1 MAQSFCQGSCRAC
14 QACGKQGQG
23 RGEAG
28 TRLSPAGH
36 SSVGFSPQPGH
47 SWASQDSAQPSRDAI
62 PTPSCSNSDSQ
73 AQSFNWGQWDAPLA
87 RDSLCDFKASR
98 KQLIAGKAI
107 RDRDLRVVRAKG
119 CSQTSCLKIWEWL
132 FGGDLLVQP
141 PRVMSP
147 AATRKRQPGMSH
159 GDEQTHHKYTSG
171 SSLKIWKT

>member
-1 MAQSFCQGSCRAC
+1 MANRDREGVKQAPGSALL
-14 QACGKQGQG
+14 
-23 RGEAG
+23 G
-28 TRLSPAGH
+28 TAAWAFPPSPGTPGHPRTLHSPAEMQ
-36 SSVGFSPQPGH
+36 FPLP
-47 SWASQDSAQPSRDAI
+47 AALTPI
-62 PTPSCSNSDSQ
+62 PKPR
-73 AQSFNWGQWDAPLA
+73 FNWGQWDAPLA

>member
-1 MAQSFCQGSCRAC
+1 MANRDREGVKQAPGSALL
-14 QACGKQGQG
+14 
-23 RGEAG
+23 G
-28 TRLSPAGH
+28 TAAWVFPPSPGT
-36 SSVGFSPQPGH
+36 PGH
-47 SWASQDSAQPSRDAI
+47 PRTAQLSRDAI